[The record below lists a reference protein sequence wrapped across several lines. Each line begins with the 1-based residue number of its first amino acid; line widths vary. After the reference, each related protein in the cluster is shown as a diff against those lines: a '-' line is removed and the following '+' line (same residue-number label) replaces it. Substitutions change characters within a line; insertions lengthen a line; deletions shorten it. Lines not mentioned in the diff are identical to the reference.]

1 MSDKPNTYD
10 PNKARVVIGGKVIE
24 PLDATFRTWKTDQ
37 QTDHGKI
44 HAETIERKVLTRNPY
59 TGAERDPRDIE
70 SDPFGTLIIAPGEEL
85 KAGKPCGS
93 YRKG

>member
-1 MSDKPNTYD
+1 MSDKPKTYD

-24 PLDATFRTWKTDQ
+24 PLDGTFRTWKTDQ

-44 HAETIERKVLTRNPY
+44 HAETIERKCEC
-59 TGAERDPRDIE
+59 GKAECEHCSTP
-70 SDPFGTLIIAPGEEL
+70 
-85 KAGKPCGS
+85 GS